1 MAVLIAYL
9 RACNGGGEKRIGV
22 EIQRAAVEDWARRR
36 RHQLAAII
44 SENPSA
50 ASLEDRQALA
60 EALAA
65 LHQGVAQGLVVYGLD
80 CLDSALVVQEQL
92 LAEVRATGARVYS
105 LQPDDAA
112 ELRRIPA
119 DPSRQGVRDV
129 LRAAAANQPQM
140 AASFPTLPSRQ
151 HWSVSPNCEP
161 RARRCGRS
169 PANSTPTGTN
179 PSAASAG
186 TPKACDGSWRGWS
199 PSSDKQRPE
208 AFLRPLIRLDSRHL
222 AGEQP
227 TRSCSDTSSRRGFLR
242 CGFLRRGFLRRGLL
256 RYGLLRYGF
265 LCYGLGPSHHVC

>member
-50 ASLEDRQALA
+50 ASLEDRQGLA

-65 LHQGVAQGLVVYGLD
+65 LHQGLAQGLVVYR
-80 CLDSALVVQEQL
+80 LDSALVVQEQL

-140 AASFPTLPSRQ
+140 AALRSRRRRQSRPGAGSPPYGYCIAEGSLVPDPAEQAALVRIAELRASGATLR
-151 HWSVSPNCEP
+151 EI
-161 RARRCGRS
+161 AR
-169 PANSTPTGTN
+169 
-179 PSAASAG
+179 
-186 TPKACDGSWRGWS
+186 
-199 PSSDKQRPE
+199 E
-208 AFLRPLIRLDSRHL
+208 LDSTGHKPKR
-222 AGEQP
+222 GERWHP
-227 TRSCSDTSSRRGFLR
+227 ESVRRIVERLE
-242 CGFLRRGFLRRGLL
+242 
-256 RYGLLRYGF
+256 
-265 LCYGLGPSHHVC
+265 PK

>member
-36 RHQLAAII
+36 RHQLDAVI

-50 ASLEDRQALA
+50 ASLEDRQGLV

-65 LHQGVAQGLVVYGLD
+65 LHQGLAQGLVVYRLD

-140 AASFPTLPSRQ
+140 AALRSRRRRQ
-151 HWSVSPNCEP
+151 SRPGAGSPPYGYCI
-161 RARRCGRS
+161 A
-169 PANSTPTGTN
+169 
-179 PSAASAG
+179 
-186 TPKACDGSWRGWS
+186 DGSLVPDPAEQAALVRIA
-199 PSSDKQRPE
+199 E
-208 AFLRPLIRLDSRHL
+208 LRASGATLREIARELDSNGHKPKR
-222 AGEQP
+222 GERWHP
-227 TRSCSDTSSRRGFLR
+227 ESVRRIVERLE
-242 CGFLRRGFLRRGLL
+242 
-256 RYGLLRYGF
+256 
-265 LCYGLGPSHHVC
+265 PK

>member
-50 ASLEDRQALA
+50 ASLEDRQGLA

-65 LHQGVAQGLVVYGLD
+65 LHQGVAQGLVVYRLD

-129 LRAAAANQPQM
+129 L
-140 AASFPTLPSRQ
+140 
-151 HWSVSPNCEP
+151 
-161 RARRCGRS
+161 
-169 PANSTPTGTN
+169 
-179 PSAASAG
+179 
-186 TPKACDGSWRGWS
+186 
-199 PSSDKQRPE
+199 
-208 AFLRPLIRLDSRHL
+208 
-222 AGEQP
+222 
-227 TRSCSDTSSRRGFLR
+227 
-242 CGFLRRGFLRRGLL
+242 
-256 RYGLLRYGF
+256 
-265 LCYGLGPSHHVC
+265 

>member
-9 RACNGGGEKRIGV
+9 RACNGGGEKGIGV

-36 RHQLAAII
+36 RHQLAAIV

-50 ASLEDRQALA
+50 ASLEDRQGLA

-65 LHQGVAQGLVVYGLD
+65 LHQGLAQGFVVYRLD

-140 AASFPTLPSRQ
+140 AALRSRRRRQSAPVQGRRPTVTASLRAPSFPTLPSRQ

-169 PANSTPTGTN
+169 PREFDSNGHK
-179 PSAASAG
+179 
-186 TPKACDGSWRGWS
+186 PKRG
-199 PSSDKQRPE
+199 QRWHPE
-208 AFLRPLIRLDSRHL
+208 SVRRIVERLEPDSRQAEARGIPRASDSLGL
-222 AGEQP
+222 A
-227 TRSCSDTSSRRGFLR
+227 S
-242 CGFLRRGFLRRGLL
+242 
-256 RYGLLRYGF
+256 
-265 LCYGLGPSHHVC
+265 LCV

>member
-9 RACNGGGEKRIGV
+9 RACNGGGGEKRIGV

-50 ASLEDRQALA
+50 ASLEDRQGLA
-60 EALAA
+60 EVLAA
-65 LHQGVAQGLVVYGLD
+65 LHQGVAQGLVVYRLD
-80 CLDSALVVQEQL
+80 CLEGALVVQEQL

-140 AASFPTLPSRQ
+140 AALRSRRRRQ
-151 HWSVSPNCEP
+151 SRPGAGSPPYGYCI
-161 RARRCGRS
+161 A
-169 PANSTPTGTN
+169 
-179 PSAASAG
+179 
-186 TPKACDGSWRGWS
+186 DGSLVPDPAEQAALVRIA
-199 PSSDKQRPE
+199 E
-208 AFLRPLIRLDSRHL
+208 LRASGATLREIARELDSNGHKPKRGQRWHP
-222 AGEQP
+222 E
-227 TRSCSDTSSRRGFLR
+227 SVRRIVERLE
-242 CGFLRRGFLRRGLL
+242 
-256 RYGLLRYGF
+256 
-265 LCYGLGPSHHVC
+265 PK

>member
-50 ASLEDRQALA
+50 ASLEDRQGLA
-60 EALAA
+60 
-65 LHQGVAQGLVVYGLD
+65 VYRLD

-119 DPSRQGVRDV
+119 DPSRQG
-129 LRAAAANQPQM
+129 
-140 AASFPTLPSRQ
+140 
-151 HWSVSPNCEP
+151 
-161 RARRCGRS
+161 
-169 PANSTPTGTN
+169 
-179 PSAASAG
+179 
-186 TPKACDGSWRGWS
+186 
-199 PSSDKQRPE
+199 
-208 AFLRPLIRLDSRHL
+208 
-222 AGEQP
+222 
-227 TRSCSDTSSRRGFLR
+227 
-242 CGFLRRGFLRRGLL
+242 
-256 RYGLLRYGF
+256 
-265 LCYGLGPSHHVC
+265 